1 MGKRKSTRTSMTSKG
16 ERRNIVNGVKEMR
29 RDRSEIDKAFNKLKA
44 WKKGLNPWITVPGPS
59 SNKRFIRAKANDVW
73 GDPRKVM
80 YGIYGKGGGDE

>member
-1 MGKRKSTRTSMTSKG
+1 MTSKG

-29 RDRSEIDKAFNKLKA
+29 RDRSEFDKAFNKLKA

-59 SNKRFIRAKANDVW
+59 SNKRFIRVKANVLW
-73 GDPRKVM
+73 GDPRKAM